1 MRNTITTLV
10 LAAVLHATAAHS
22 ATYEVGPGL
31 SLTSI
36 GEVPWESL
44 AAGDIVLINWRADPY
59 YEKFVICA
67 AGTETEPIVVRGV
80 PGSGGALPVIDGRDA
95 TTRSELNFWN
105 ENRGLIKIGGS
116 NTPSDCHPE
125 WIVVENLDVRSAR
138 PPYSFTGRSGA
149 GDYSENAASIYI
161 EDGDHIVIRNLIIH
175 DSGNGIFGSSAASDV
190 LVEFCHIYDNGIEDS
205 IYEHNNYTEVD
216 GIVFQY
222 NRFGP
227 LRTGCLGNNLKDRSA
242 GTVIRYNWIEDGNR
256 QLDLVES
263 DHDELVALASY
274 STTFVYGNV
283 LIEHDGEGNSQILHY
298 GGDGGDTDYYR
309 KGTLYFYNNTLIS
322 TRSGNT
328 TLMRLS
334 TSDETAD
341 VRNNILYVTA
351 DGSRLAMSNE
361 NGTMNLLNNWT
372 KPGWV
377 DCHGTLA
384 GTVNDGGGA
393 VTGSA
398 PGFEDESGGDY
409 HLLDT
414 SDCIHAGTDLPSAA
428 LPDHVLH
435 QQYVVH
441 RGTEPRPVDGAL
453 DLGAF
458 ETCTTG
464 DCTGS
469 GDEVVEPA
477 PEPSPDATTDPSTD
491 PSADP
496 PVDSTVDTLDD
507 PVADPGDEP
516 DGGGS
521 GSGCGCSLVS

>member
-1 MRNTITTLV
+1 MRTVNTAIAAL
-10 LAAVLHATAAHS
+10 LLPAVLHGAPALA

-31 SLTSI
+31 GLETI
-36 GEVPWESL
+36 GDVPWESL
-44 AAGDIVLINWRADPY
+44 AAGDLVLISWRTDPY
-59 YEKFVICA
+59 HEKFVICA
-67 AGTETEPIVVRGV
+67 AGTESEPIVIRGV
-80 PGSGGALPVIDGRDA
+80 PGPGGELPVIDGRDA

-105 ENRGLIKIGGS
+105 EERGLLKIGGS

-125 WIVVENLDVRSAR
+125 WIVVENLDLKSAR
-138 PPYSFTGRSGA
+138 PPYSFTGRSGLTDYA
-149 GDYSENAASIYI
+149 GNAASVYI

-175 DSGNGIFGSSAASDV
+175 DSGNGIFGSAAASDV
-190 LVEFCHIYDNGIEDS
+190 LIEGCHIYDNGIEDR

-263 DHDELVALASY
+263 DHDEIVALASY
-274 STTFVYGNV
+274 ATTFVYGNV
-283 LIEHDGEGNSQILHY
+283 LIEHDGEGNSQIVHY
-298 GGDGGDTDYYR
+298 GGDGGDESYYR
-309 KGTLYFYNNTLIS
+309 KGTLFFFNNTLIS

-341 VRNNILYVTA
+341 VRNNILYVTE

-361 NGTMNLLNNWT
+361 NGTMNLSNNWT

-377 DCHGTLA
+377 DSHGTLA
-384 GTVNDGGGA
+384 GTINDGGGA
-393 VTGSA
+393 VTGSS
-398 PGFEDESGGDY
+398 PGFVDKTGGDY
-409 HLLDT
+409 HLEVT
-414 SDCIHAGTDLPSAA
+414 SDCIHAGTDLASGA
-428 LPDHVLH
+428 LPEHALL

-469 GDEVVEPA
+469 GDEVVETA
-477 PEPSPDATTDPSTD
+477 PDLPPDAATDPSTD
-491 PSADP
+491 PSADA
-496 PVDSTVDTLDD
+496 LDD
-507 PVADPGDEP
+507 PAADPDTDPDDGD
-516 DGGGS
+516 S
-521 GSGCGCSLVS
+521 SSGCGCSLVS